1 MRGRFLVLLG
11 IVAIILTAVSQ
22 VLPRQGVQKRIKFPE
37 YDRVTGKIKS
47 LLTGEKATPQKNGYI
62 LVEEARLET
71 YVYDGG
77 SRNIDLIIEAPRC
90 LFNFRTRVASSAGNM
105 KVSRADGQAAI
116 EGRGFVWDQRS
127 STLVISND
135 VQTVMKNG
143 FMANTKNDQDR

>member
-11 IVAIILTAVSQ
+11 VVAIILTAVSQ

-71 YVYDGG
+71 YVYDGV